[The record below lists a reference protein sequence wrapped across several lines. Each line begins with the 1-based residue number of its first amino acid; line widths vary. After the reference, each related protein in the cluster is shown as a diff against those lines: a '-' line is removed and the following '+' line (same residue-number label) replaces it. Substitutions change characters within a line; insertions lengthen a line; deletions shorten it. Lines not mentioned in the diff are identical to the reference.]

1 MTIITT
7 DIDLFQEVAKLPYEV
22 IALIVSYLPKCILPQ
37 LLYFQPIQRE
47 VASTILSDVNV
58 TESIYRHKGSD
69 TPHVGYSECDC
80 DWFQIGLSD
89 LTKGITQWNVY
100 PRALH
105 MNGEFVFKDVL
116 DTFPELLKETSSING
131 TISSCEG
138 IKAQSLLD
146 LFFNTNLRFDSLQL
160 NGVWDP
166 ATLPSVAT
174 SIRLFHTTLNSYVIP
189 GVKKLD
195 MEMYSNT
202 RESQTYTFSP
212 DLEDLRIDFNFI
224 IQVTLTPNLRKLY
237 ITTSLDSANFVS
249 PELVKLEYL
258 QLELPQIESFEETG
272 IVAPNLKTLILTNCA
287 KLSDFRNL
295 EQFQNLKY
303 FFLTNCGYPFG
314 LFKEDSFPMLERF
327 QYDGNGFLDPENFK
341 TPLLTFPPNLNE
353 LSIKCRDFIN
363 IDLSTL
369 MLPPT
374 LTRLTLLDLS
384 FNDGYF
390 HLGENLQYVHIETS
404 TLRFNSSFK
413 IPHLAGELILEADYL
428 TFDSPE
434 FMYHLPNSLTRLQL
448 IANKKGKMSPFIRK
462 IKWPLELGD
471 FAFKNFSIDYHT
483 LELLNLKESILEVI
497 YIRGGNIKKL
507 NVDLFPVSV
516 KNLTLMEMGIHELP
530 ASFKRLNNLRQLSLM
545 GNQLRNVNSVRL
557 PVSSLE
563 VLNVRQC
570 NLRLISPFLVSM

>member
-146 LFFNTNLRFDSLQL
+146 LFYNTNLRFDSLQL

-189 GVKKLD
+189 
-195 MEMYSNT
+195 
-202 RESQTYTFSP
+202 
-212 DLEDLRIDFNFI
+212 
-224 IQVTLTPNLRKLY
+224 
-237 ITTSLDSANFVS
+237 
-249 PELVKLEYL
+249 
-258 QLELPQIESFEETG
+258 
-272 IVAPNLKTLILTNCA
+272 
-287 KLSDFRNL
+287 
-295 EQFQNLKY
+295 
-303 FFLTNCGYPFG
+303 
-314 LFKEDSFPMLERF
+314 
-327 QYDGNGFLDPENFK
+327 
-341 TPLLTFPPNLNE
+341 
-353 LSIKCRDFIN
+353 
-363 IDLSTL
+363 
-369 MLPPT
+369 
-374 LTRLTLLDLS
+374 
-384 FNDGYF
+384 
-390 HLGENLQYVHIETS
+390 
-404 TLRFNSSFK
+404 
-413 IPHLAGELILEADYL
+413 
-428 TFDSPE
+428 
-434 FMYHLPNSLTRLQL
+434 
-448 IANKKGKMSPFIRK
+448 
-462 IKWPLELGD
+462 
-471 FAFKNFSIDYHT
+471 
-483 LELLNLKESILEVI
+483 
-497 YIRGGNIKKL
+497 
-507 NVDLFPVSV
+507 
-516 KNLTLMEMGIHELP
+516 
-530 ASFKRLNNLRQLSLM
+530 
-545 GNQLRNVNSVRL
+545 
-557 PVSSLE
+557 
-563 VLNVRQC
+563 
-570 NLRLISPFLVSM
+570 